1 MKSVLFVC
9 LGNICRS
16 LAAEALFRERC
27 PHIRTD
33 SAGTSDFHVGEPPYA
48 AMATAAGARGIDM
61 SDLRARQFTTS
72 DFRNFD
78 LIVVMDKENRRNVES
93 LRPAGN
99 TTPVELF
106 APFAAE
112 GTADEV
118 PDPYYSRDFDGC
130 LDLLESAAIGL
141 QRKIS

>member
-1 MKSVLFVC
+1 M
-9 LGNICRS
+9 
-16 LAAEALFRERC
+16 
-27 PHIRTD
+27 
-33 SAGTSDFHVGEPPYA
+33 GEPPYA

-99 TTPVELF
+99 TTSVELF
-106 APFAAE
+106 APLAAE
-112 GTADEV
+112 GAADEV